1 MPPLIIGVVAGLVA
15 LYGMAGWVMSWGQ
28 GTGLLVTGLVA
39 TAVLTATA
47 IGSAVSGASAGIN
60 TTLGLFRWL
69 LIAPILGSATMVMLT
84 GRVTD
89 RDALEVA
96 CSVGIAVFLLI
107 PEMLWL
113 RKRSDRRQSERD
125 AHETTASR

>member
-47 IGSAVSGASAGIN
+47 IG
-60 TTLGLFRWL
+60 
-69 LIAPILGSATMVMLT
+69 APSPA
-84 GRVTD
+84 R
-89 RDALEVA
+89 ALE
-96 CSVGIAVFLLI
+96 SIRRSGYFVGFL
-107 PEMLWL
+107 
-113 RKRSDRRQSERD
+113 
-125 AHETTASR
+125 SR